1 MAIFGIG
8 YEVTTSTARPSSPAN
23 GQVIYE
29 TDTQTHKYYDSVA
42 GTWQSLIPTGMIKA
56 YAGRTPPT
64 GWLLCAGTAGTTVTQ
79 ASYPVLWALLTSN
92 GTNYAY
98 GGSGT
103 TTYTPDLR
111 GRAIHG
117 LESMGGG
124 GALGIVDSVG
134 TTLGGTG
141 GSELPPAHAHGMANQ
156 VNSSNE
162 NTNHGHVWV
171 LGGNGGALGTGD
183 LPHRGFYGWDGNFAT
198 WGATGFGYNAGAQ
211 RHTHSFSFSGTSTGH
226 SLNGGDQQNLAPAIA
241 MNYIIKY

>member
-1 MAIFGIG
+1 MAVFGIG
-8 YEVTTSTARPSSPAN
+8 YEVVTSATRPAAPSN

-29 TDTQTHKYYDSVA
+29 TDTQTHKYYDAVA
-42 GTWQSLIPTGMIKA
+42 NSWQPLVPTGMIKA
-56 YAGRTPPT
+56 FAGRTPPT

-79 ASYPVLWALLTSN
+79 ASYPDLWAILTSN
-92 GTNYAY
+92 GTAYPY

-124 GALGIVDSVG
+124 GAVGLVDSVG

-141 GSELPPAHAHGMANQ
+141 GTELPPAHAHGMANN

-162 NTNHGHVWV
+162 NTYTGHVWV
-171 LGGNGGALGTGD
+171 LGGNGGALGAGD

-198 WGATGFGYNAGAQ
+198 WGATSFGYNAGAQ

-226 SLNGGDQQNLAPAIA
+226 NLSGGDQQNLAPCVM